1 MKVSPIIFSTLL
13 TALILWFFAMFEMG
27 PFSGCEMGIMRFP
40 FMLGIVPPVTGV
52 LSLPTYYALILCE
65 KQGIN
70 NQLAQALVALIIQL
84 PLAFVITTLV
94 TPLNDGQLWD
104 CVFRGPVG

>member
-13 TALILWFFAMFEMG
+13 TALILWVFAMFEVG
-27 PFSGCEMGIMRFP
+27 PLTGCSMGIMRIP

-52 LSLPTYYALILCE
+52 LSLPTYYALTICE
-65 KQGIN
+65 KQGID
-70 NQLAQALVALIIQL
+70 NQLVQAFVALIIQM

-94 TPLNDGQLWD
+94 TPLENGLLWD
-104 CVFRGPVG
+104 CVIN